1 MFETPARM
9 KSAQS
14 RWAYGAGRRLCLLAS
29 IVVVIALLPFVF
41 QGSYWRGIITICAI
55 NVMLALGLDFIF
67 GYAGQLSLGHSAF
80 SGIGAYTSTVLVTAL
95 GLNFW
100 IALLCGVF
108 AAGLAGVLLSAFAV
122 RLKGHY
128 LAIASLAFAVITY
141 QILVN
146 WISVTQGPLGIY
158 GIPAPPPLT
167 IPGVIQINFG
177 NQQVFFYLAAGLAL
191 LSYLVLSNLTR
202 SPIGDAL
209 TAVRE
214 DEISAASLGIR
225 GTAWKLVAFGIGCA
239 IAGLAGC
246 LYASFIGTLVP
257 DAFFVTES
265 FTILAM
271 VVIGGRGNLWGAVL
285 GAVLLTVGPELLRG
299 IGDFRLTIYGLALTL
314 VALFLPGGLSGVLI
328 QAARRIGRYAR
339 SAKSETHA

>member
-1 MFETPARM
+1 MT
-9 KSAQS
+9 STSS
-14 RWAYGAGRRLCLLAS
+14 RWAFGSARWFWLLAC
-29 IVVVIALLPFVF
+29 IAVIAVLPFIF
-41 QGSYWRGIITICAI
+41 PDSYWRGVMTICAI
-55 NVMLALGLDFIF
+55 NIMLALGLDFIF

-80 SGIGAYTSTVLVTAL
+80 SGIGAYTSTILVTAL
-95 GLNFW
+95 GVNFW
-100 IALLCGVF
+100 IAMLCGIG

-128 LAIASLAFAVITY
+128 LAIASIGFAVITY

-158 GIPAPPPLT
+158 GIPSPPPLT
-167 IPGVIQINFG
+167 IPGIVTINFAD
-177 NQQVFFYLAAGLAL
+177 QQNFFYLVAGAAV
-191 LSYLVLSNLTR
+191 LSYLLLNNLTR

-225 GTAWKLVAFGIGCA
+225 GTKWKVMAFGVGCA

-246 LYASFIGTLVP
+246 FYASFIGTLVP
-257 DAFFVTES
+257 DAFFILES
-265 FTILAM
+265 FMLLAM

-285 GAVLLTVGPELLRG
+285 GAVLLTVVPELLRG
-299 IGDFRLTIYGLALTL
+299 IGDFRLIMYGLALTL

-328 QAARRIGRYAR
+328 QFARRFRSGTPGAL
-339 SAKSETHA
+339 SAKGQSHA

>member
-1 MFETPARM
+1 MAPSMNA
-9 KSAQS
+9 SQS
-14 RWAYGAGRRLCLLAS
+14 RWRFGSARWLWLLAS
-29 IVVVIALLPFVF
+29 IAVIAVLPFVF
-41 QGSYWRGIITICAI
+41 QDSYWRGILTICAI
-55 NVMLALGLDFIF
+55 NIMLALGLDFIF

-80 SGIGAYTSTVLVTAL
+80 SGIGAYTSTILVMTL

-100 IALLCGVF
+100 VGLLSGVL

-128 LAIASLAFAVITY
+128 LAIASLGFAVITY

-158 GIPAPPPLT
+158 GIAPPPPTT
-167 IPGVIQINFG
+167 IPGVVTIDFG
-177 NQQVFFYLAAGLAL
+177 NSRNFFYLVAAAAL
-191 LSYLVLSNLTR
+191 LSYVVLSNIIR

-214 DEISAASLGIR
+214 DEVSAASLGIR
-225 GTAWKLVAFGIGCA
+225 GTKWKVVAFGIGCA

-246 LYASFIGTLVP
+246 FYASFIGTLVP
-257 DAFFVTES
+257 DAFFIVES
-265 FTILAM
+265 FMILAM

-285 GAVLLTVGPELLRG
+285 GAVLLTVVPEMLRG
-299 IGDFRLTIYGLALTL
+299 VGDFRLITYGLALTL
-314 VALFLPGGLSGVLI
+314 VALFLPGGLSGALL
-328 QAARRIGRYAR
+328 QATRRIGGGATGAEAR
-339 SAKSETHA
+339 